1 MTVATE
7 LSAEATEA
15 TPRETR
21 RGPAL
26 VREVRFDKW
35 REYSA
40 SLALFVI
47 LMFALE
53 QLLPMLGIR
62 PYILPQPSSVLSA
75 FVNDVS
81 NPAFWRHTQTTLT
94 EIAFGWVLGSAF
106 AFCLGVLLTQ
116 SSLAEAALTP
126 YIIGLQ
132 SVPKIALAPI
142 IVVWLGYGQL
152 SKVAIAAIVAF
163 FPVLINTMVGIRG
176 ADPQQLELMRALR
189 ATRLQTLRWVQLP
202 GALPTI
208 FGGLEVAV
216 VLSVVGA
223 IVGEFTGASQGLG
236 YLIVQRNFSLDQAG
250 VFSTLIM
257 LSLIGL
263 ILDLLVRSVA
273 RYFVRWKQIEELT
286 GA

>member
-1 MTVATE
+1 MATDSPAA
-7 LSAEATEA
+7 SATQPSV
-15 TPRETR
+15 PRTSAASR
-21 RGPAL
+21 LRG
-26 VREVRFDKW
+26 RFEKW

-40 SLALFVI
+40 SLLLFVI
-47 LMFALE
+47 LMIAME
-53 QLLPMLGIR
+53 QLLPLLGIR
-62 PYILPQPSSVLSA
+62 PYILPQPSAVFSA
-75 FVNDVS
+75 FMQDVS
-81 NPAFWRHTQTTLT
+81 SPSFWVHTRATLT
-94 EIAFGWVLGSAF
+94 EIVFGWILGSSF
-106 AFCLGVLLTQ
+106 AFSLGVLLTQ
-116 SSLAEAALTP
+116 STLAEAALTP
-126 YIIGLQ
+126 YIIALQ

-163 FPVLINTMVGIRG
+163 FPVLVNTVVGIRG

-263 ILDLLVRSVA
+263 ILDLIVRSTA
-273 RYFVRWKQIEELT
+273 RYFVRWKQIPELT

>member
-1 MTVATE
+1 MASDVSATE
-7 LSAEATEA
+7 
-15 TPRETR
+15 
-21 RGPAL
+21 PAPSGEQASWIPHL
-26 VREVRFDKW
+26 GGRFDKW
-35 REYSA
+35 REYTV
-40 SLALFVI
+40 SLLLFIV
-47 LMFALE
+47 LMVAMEL
-53 QLLPMLGIR
+53 LLPRLGIR
-62 PYILPQPSSVLSA
+62 PYILPQPSAVLSA
-75 FVNDVS
+75 FIQDVS
-81 NPAFWRHTQTTLT
+81 SPSFWVHTRATLT
-94 EIAFGWVLGSAF
+94 EIVFGWILGSAF
-106 AFCLGVLLTQ
+106 AFLLGVLLTQ

-126 YIIGLQ
+126 YIIALQ

-163 FPVLINTMVGIRG
+163 FPVLVNTVVGIRG

-189 ATRLQTLRWVQLP
+189 STRLQTLRWVQLP
-202 GALPTI
+202 GAMPTI

-263 ILDLLVRSVA
+263 ILDLIVRLAA
-273 RYFVRWKQIEELT
+273 RYFVRWKQMPELT

>member
-1 MTVATE
+1 MATE
-7 LSAEATEA
+7 LSAEATEIKQ
-15 TPRETR
+15 PETR

-26 VREVRFDKW
+26 VRAVRVDRW

-40 SLALFVI
+40 SLALFVL
-47 LMFALE
+47 LMLALE

-62 PYILPQPSSVLSA
+62 PYILPQPSAVLSA

-81 NPAFWRHTQTTLT
+81 TPAFWRHTQATLT

-106 AFCLGVLLTQ
+106 AFSLGVLLTQ

-126 YIIGLQ
+126 FIIALQ

-273 RYFVRWKQIEELT
+273 RYFVRWKQIAELT

>member
-1 MTVATE
+1 MTAGT
-7 LSAEATEA
+7 SAHGAA
-15 TPRETR
+15 NQGKR

-26 VREVRFDKW
+26 ARHGMFERW

-40 SLALFVI
+40 SLVLFVV
-47 LMFALE
+47 LMIALE
-53 QLLPMLGIR
+53 QLLPRLGIR
-62 PYILPQPSSVLSA
+62 PYILPQPTAVLDAFINDISSPNFWVHTRVTLSEIVL
-75 FVNDVS
+75 
-81 NPAFWRHTQTTLT
+81 
-94 EIAFGWVLGSAF
+94 GWLLGSAF
-106 AFCLGVLLTQ
+106 AFLLGVLLTQ

-126 YIIGLQ
+126 YIIALQ

-142 IVVWLGYGQL
+142 IVVWLGYGQM
-152 SKVAIAAIVAF
+152 SKVTIAAIVAF

-202 GALPTI
+202 GAMPTI

-263 ILDLLVRSVA
+263 MLDLIVRSVA
-273 RYFVRWKQIEELT
+273 RYFVRWKQLAELT

>member
-1 MTVATE
+1 MSVATDLPAANAAQPIE
-7 LSAEATEA
+7 
-15 TPRETR
+15 PRTSLAARFGR
-21 RGPAL
+21 RF
-26 VREVRFDKW
+26 EKW
-35 REYSA
+35 REYTA
-40 SLALFVI
+40 SFVLFIV
-47 LMFALE
+47 LMVAME
-53 QLLPMLGIR
+53 QLLPRLGIR
-62 PYILPQPSSVLSA
+62 PYILPQPSAVFSA
-75 FVNDVS
+75 FVQDVS
-81 NPAFWRHTQTTLT
+81 TPSFWMHTRATMT
-94 EIAFGWVLGSAF
+94 EILFGWILGSTFAF
-106 AFCLGVLLTQ
+106 ALGVFLTQ

-126 YIIGLQ
+126 YIIALQ

-163 FPVLINTMVGIRG
+163 FPVLVNTVVGIRG

-189 ATRLQTLRWVQLP
+189 ATRLQRLRWVQLP

-263 ILDLLVRSVA
+263 FLDLIVRLAA
-273 RYFVRWKQIEELT
+273 RYFVRWKQIPELT

>member
-1 MTVATE
+1 MATQT
-7 LSAEATEA
+7 SARQVT
-15 TPRETR
+15 TPSESGGERSWLR
-21 RGPAL
+21 RGWL
-26 VREVRFDKW
+26 DKW

-40 SLALFVI
+40 SLVLFVV
-47 LMFALE
+47 LMIALE
-53 QLLPMLGIR
+53 QLLPRMGIR
-62 PYILPQPSSVLSA
+62 PYILPQPSAVLSA

-81 NPAFWRHTQTTLT
+81 NPAFWVHTRATLS
-94 EIAFGWVLGSAF
+94 EIVFGWVLGSAF
-106 AFCLGVLLTQ
+106 AFLLGVFLTQ

-126 YIIGLQ
+126 YIIALQ

-189 ATRLQTLRWVQLP
+189 ASRMQTLRWVQLP
-202 GALPTI
+202 GAMPTI

-263 ILDLLVRSVA
+263 ILDMIVRGVA
-273 RYFVRWKQIEELT
+273 RYFVRWKQMAELT

>member
-1 MTVATE
+1 MSVATD
-7 LSAEATEA
+7 LPAASAVQENASRTSRA
-15 TPRETR
+15 
-21 RGPAL
+21 
-26 VREVRFDKW
+26 VRLGGRLEKW
-35 REYSA
+35 REYTA
-40 SLALFVI
+40 SLVLFIV
-47 LMFALE
+47 LMIALE
-53 QLLPMLGIR
+53 QLLPLMGIR
-62 PYILPQPSSVLSA
+62 PYILPQPSAVFSA
-75 FVNDVS
+75 FIQDVS
-81 NPAFWRHTQTTLT
+81 TPTFWVHTRVTLT
-94 EIAFGWVLGSAF
+94 EILFGWILGSTFAF
-106 AFCLGVLLTQ
+106 ALGVLLTQ

-126 YIIGLQ
+126 YIIALQ

-163 FPVLINTMVGIRG
+163 FPVLVNTVVGIRG

-263 ILDLLVRSVA
+263 ILDLIVRSVA
-273 RYFVRWKQIEELT
+273 RYFVRWKQIPELT

>member
-1 MTVATE
+1 MATE
-7 LSAEATEA
+7 LPAESMAQAEK
-15 TPRETR
+15 PRRALTR
-21 RGPAL
+21 FRLPGM
-26 VREVRFDKW
+26 DKW

-40 SLALFVI
+40 SIVLFVV
-47 LMFALE
+47 LMISLE
-53 QLLPMLGIR
+53 QLLPMMGIR
-62 PYILPQPSSVLSA
+62 PYVLPQPSAVLQA
-75 FVNDVS
+75 FVQDIS
-81 NPAFWRHTQTTLT
+81 TPAFWVHTRTTLL
-94 EIAFGWVLGSAF
+94 EILLGWILGSAF
-106 AFCLGVLLTQ
+106 AFALGVLLTQ

-126 YIIGLQ
+126 YIIALQ

-142 IVVWLGYGQL
+142 IVVWLGYGQT

-163 FPVLINTMVGIRG
+163 FPVLINTTVGIRG

-189 ATRLQTLRWVQLP
+189 ATRMQTLRWVQLP

-216 VLSVVGA
+216 VLSIVGA

-263 ILDLLVRSVA
+263 TLDLLVRTVA
-273 RYFVRWKQIEELT
+273 RYFVRWKQMEELT